1 MEITSE
7 AYQSHGVF
15 KDLDRYVDFYKNLA
29 ISILPF
35 MTSGTK
41 SMLNID
47 TYMYSSM
54 EGTLDSIRTILRNGR
69 INDSYSLLRKYY
81 DSTVINIYTTLY
93 LKEQISLENLI
104 VRKIQEWLDGKL
116 QLPEYVDMM
125 KYIRNSETAKDIT
138 TILLSDDR
146 YKRVRD
152 RCNSYTH
159 YKFFQHVL
167 VNDNE
172 IRLPMRLQYL
182 KAFRVDILDMFILH
196 ISYTFFVNFH
206 YMMSSDY
213 RDALEL
219 GMQPEENSQYWV
231 APFVQSIFDDVVTPY
246 RPAITSAIRDASSMQ
261 VS

>member
-29 ISILPF
+29 ISIQPF
-35 MTSGTK
+35 MTSGTE

-81 DSTVINIYTTLY
+81 DSIVINIYTTLY
-93 LKEQISLENLI
+93 LKEKISVENLI

-116 QLPEYVDMM
+116 QLPEYMDMM

-172 IRLPMRLQYL
+172 I
-182 KAFRVDILDMFILH
+182 
-196 ISYTFFVNFH
+196 T
-206 YMMSSDY
+206 
-213 RDALEL
+213 
-219 GMQPEENSQYWV
+219 
-231 APFVQSIFDDVVTPY
+231 
-246 RPAITSAIRDASSMQ
+246 
-261 VS
+261 VSKGFPR